1 MGSSDERRSL
11 VIRGRTI
18 SEADIEIVRELI
30 AEHPQRGVTYLSCAV
45 AERWGWRQPNGR
57 VKDRACRAILAVL
70 VLQRHFE
77 SICPYRVASRRP
89 YTPHIGW
96 NGANVAVV
104 LVPRP

>member
-1 MGSSDERRSL
+1 MGVLNRD
-11 VIRGRTI
+11 
-18 SEADIEIVRELI
+18 
-30 AEHPQRGVTYLSCAV
+30 
-45 AERWGWRQPNGR
+45 
-57 VKDRACRAILAVL
+57 AVL

-104 LVPRP
+104 LVLQRHFRRIRQDRVVSRHPYTPHIGWNGANVAVVLQPPNRE